1 MERGATVLIR
11 LLVPAFGAALV
22 FAQAPEPTQTPSNAP
37 ASPQAEAAAQPRT
50 YSVEP
55 GTKILLNLINSI
67 STRNAAEGDRVY
79 LETAFPV
86 LVDSR
91 MVIPP
96 GSYVTGTITQVK
108 RAGKVKGKA
117 ELFIRFDS
125 LTLPNGVTRDFRARA
140 SSLDGDQRGKID
152 RSEGKIQGDSNK
164 AGDAMATAAAAGYG
178 AMIGG
183 IAEGGTGAGIGAAAG
198 AAAGLVGV
206 MMTRGPDAVL
216 QRGSTMEMLLDRELR
231 FHEDE
236 LPLGAPTPQ
245 HISSPPRPPT
255 TQRTK
260 PSGWPSTSGTTPND

>member
-1 MERGATVLIR
+1 MLIR
-11 LLVPAFGAALV
+11 YLLPAFGVALA
-22 FAQAPEPTQTPSNAP
+22 FAQAPEPAQ
-37 ASPQAEAAAQPRT
+37 ASAKQQAEGAAVGPRV

-67 STRNAAEGDRVY
+67 STRSAAEGDRVY

-86 LVDSR
+86 LIDSR

-108 RAGKVKGKA
+108 RAGKVKGRA

-140 SSLDGDQRGKID
+140 SSLDGDQKGRID
-152 RSEGKIQGDSNK
+152 RSEGKIEGDSNK
-164 AGDAMATAAAAGYG
+164 GGDAMATAAAAGYG

-183 IAEGGTGAGIGAAAG
+183 IADGGRGAGIGAAAG

-206 MMTRGPDAVL
+206 LMTRGPDAVL

-236 LPLGAPTPQ
+236 LPAGTTTP
-245 HISSPPRPPT
+245 HNLVPPRAQAPP
-255 TQRTK
+255 RTK
-260 PSGWPSTSGTTPND
+260 PAPWPTSGSSTPND

>member
-1 MERGATVLIR
+1 VPVVLIR
-11 LLVPAFGAALV
+11 FLLPVVGAAAM
-22 FAQAPEPTQTPSNAP
+22 FAQAPAPANAP
-37 ASPQAEAAAQPRT
+37 ANPPLEAAPARPHF
-50 YSVEP
+50 YNVEP

-67 STRNAAEGDRVY
+67 STRSAAEGDRVY

-91 MVIPP
+91 IVIPP

-108 RAGKVKGKA
+108 RAGKVKGRA

-140 SSLDGDQRGKID
+140 SSLDGDQRGTID

-164 AGDAMATAAAAGYG
+164 AGDAVTVATGGGYG

-183 IAEGGTGAGIGAAAG
+183 VAGGAKGAGIGGGAG

-206 MMTRGPDAVL
+206 LMSRGPEATL

-231 FHEDE
+231 FQDDE
-236 LPLGAPTPQ
+236 LPPGASAPRHNFGPARQQELPPSKSTGWPPPT
-245 HISSPPRPPT
+245 RPP
-255 TQRTK
+255 
-260 PSGWPSTSGTTPND
+260 SSN

>member
-1 MERGATVLIR
+1 VPVVLIR
-11 LLVPAFGAALV
+11 FLLPVVGAAAM
-22 FAQAPEPTQTPSNAP
+22 FAQAPDPANAP
-37 ASPQAEAAAQPRT
+37 AQAPANPPPEAAPARPHF
-50 YSVEP
+50 YNVEP

-67 STRNAAEGDRVY
+67 STRSAAEGDRVY

-91 MVIPP
+91 IVIPP

-108 RAGKVKGKA
+108 RAGKVKGRA

-140 SSLDGDQRGKID
+140 SSLDGDQLGTID

-164 AGDAMATAAAAGYG
+164 AGDAMTVATGGGYG

-183 IAEGGTGAGIGAAAG
+183 VAAGAKGAGIGAGAG

-206 MMTRGPDAVL
+206 MMSRGPEATL

-231 FHEDE
+231 FQEDE
-236 LPLGAPTPQ
+236 LPAGTSAPRQNLAPAHQ
-245 HISSPPRPPT
+245 PD
-255 TQRTK
+255 
-260 PSGWPSTSGTTPND
+260 PSRSKSIGWPAPAHPPSSD